1 MKKIS
6 FLISCC
12 FIAANLFAQPTNDNP
27 CTPAAIPIVESSDGC
42 TPQTYTIAG
51 ATYLPLVIP
60 NACNNTN
67 PDVWY
72 TFKSNRALVF
82 ITINGAVKMQLYTVT
97 ACNGTFTQNATV
109 NCFNG
114 GQLSL
119 SVIANTTYYMRIS
132 NTANAANFSFTA
144 CITTNYP
151 AANQRVGINTSNPQA
166 NLDVRGRSI
175 FSDSAEFL
183 KGIKMKGIYGS
194 LNIKGTTNVSQLV
207 IDADSA
213 QGNFNPLIR
222 LRKSDGTDLLS
233 IHSDNGSNVFI
244 GLNTGIANIPGTG
257 VRNTFIGGN
266 SGVNNTAGSQ
276 NTAIGESALQKNMTG
291 VSNTATGIFALN
303 SNTTGDANTAMGA
316 SALGANTTGYDNT
329 AVGYAA
335 LVNNGTGNLNTAT
348 GYHALYHNTNGSYNT
363 ALGFSTLFNNN
374 IGYENTAIGAE
385 ALQWNSSG
393 YYNTALGRFA
403 LFNNATGHSNT
414 ATGMNSLQGNT
425 TGTFNTATGRDALY
439 TNTTGSYNSAH
450 GRFALAANTTGEQN
464 TAMGDEA
471 LTNNSTGSFNTAIG
485 LGSLYSTTISANNT
499 MLGCRAAYY
508 YDLGW
513 NNTFVGANSNANAS
527 GIFNSIAM
535 GESATTTASNQ
546 ARIGNSSITSIGGFA
561 GWSNV
566 SDGRIKQNVMENV
579 PGLSF
584 ISKLRPVTYHLNLDA
599 ADRIMQKHPVIGI
612 DGKIIAAT
620 SFETKARKQKEQIVY
635 TGFIA
640 QDVEKATKELGFDF
654 SGVDAAKNDKDL
666 YGLRYAEFVVPL
678 VKAVQE
684 QQKMIEALQKENEA
698 QKNSNANLQKQI
710 DELKNLLK
718 K

>member
-1 MKKIS
+1 MLHEYKI
-6 FLISCC
+6 
-12 FIAANLFAQPTNDNP
+12 
-27 CTPAAIPIVESSDGC
+27 
-42 TPQTYTIAG
+42 
-51 ATYLPLVIP
+51 
-60 NACNNTN
+60 NA
-67 PDVWY
+67 
-72 TFKSNRALVF
+72 FKLCPHDR
-82 ITINGAVKMQLYTVT
+82 
-97 ACNGTFTQNATV
+97 
-109 NCFNG
+109 
-114 GQLSL
+114 
-119 SVIANTTYYMRIS
+119 
-132 NTANAANFSFTA
+132 
-144 CITTNYP
+144 
-151 AANQRVGINTSNPQA
+151 
-166 NLDVRGRSI
+166 
-175 FSDSAEFL
+175 
-183 KGIKMKGIYGS
+183 
-194 LNIKGTTNVSQLV
+194 
-207 IDADSA
+207 
-213 QGNFNPLIR
+213 
-222 LRKSDGTDLLS
+222 
-233 IHSDNGSNVFI
+233 
-244 GLNTGIANIPGTG
+244 
-257 VRNTFIGGN
+257 
-266 SGVNNTAGSQ
+266 
-276 NTAIGESALQKNMTG
+276 
-291 VSNTATGIFALN
+291 
-303 SNTTGDANTAMGA
+303 
-316 SALGANTTGYDNT
+316 
-329 AVGYAA
+329 
-335 LVNNGTGNLNTAT
+335 VNNGTGNLNTAT
-348 GYHALYHNTNGSYNT
+348 GYNALYHNTNGSYNT

-403 LFNNATGHSNT
+403 LFNNTTGHSNT

-527 GIFNSIAM
+527 GIYNSIAM
-535 GESATTTASNQ
+535 GESATATASSQ

-584 ISKLRPVTYHLNLDA
+584 ISKLRPVTYHLNLDS
-599 ADRIMQKHPVIGI
+599 ADRIMQKLPVKGT

-640 QDVEKATKELGFDF
+640 QDVEKAAKELGFDF

-684 QQKMIEALQKENEA
+684 QQVIIEKLTKQVEATSATELPAIIGKQQQMIETLQKENEA
-698 QKNSNANLQKQI
+698 QKNSIAKLQKQM
-710 DELKNLLK
+710 DELRNLLK